1 MAVAV
6 IVPVFLVILAGFA
19 LRRLG
24 LFAEPFWEAAER
36 LTYFVLLPA
45 LLVSVFA
52 RGGIDLASHLGMVW
66 VIAAA
71 VATVSLLTLAAR
83 PLLAVDGPG
92 LTSVL
97 QGALRQNSYAGLAIA
112 AGLYGL
118 DALAAAGIA
127 VLTLVLATNLI
138 SVAALL
144 VLGNGAGRRPGPRA
158 LAAQL
163 AANPLI
169 LACLLGLALGLSDI
183 RLPGILADLLA
194 LLGRAALPIGLLAV
208 GAGLALQVDGR
219 LVALTYAAVAKL
231 AILPALTAALA
242 ALAGL
247 GPEAAANA
255 ILFTALPTASS
266 SYILARRLGG
276 DATLMAAIIT
286 SQTILALASLPL
298 VLTLLV

>member
-6 IVPVFLVILAGFA
+6 IVPVFLVILLGFA

-24 LFAEPFWEAAER
+24 LFAEAFWEAAER
-36 LTYFVLLPA
+36 LTYFMLLPA
-45 LLVSVFA
+45 LLVSVFS

-71 VATVSLLTLAAR
+71 VGVVSLITLAAR
-83 PLLAVDGPG
+83 PLLGVDGPG
-92 LTSVL
+92 ITSVL

-112 AGLYGL
+112 AGLYGV

-144 VLGNGAGRRPGPRA
+144 LLGNGAGGRRAKPGARA
-158 LAAQL
+158 LAAQFV
-163 AANPLI
+163 ANPLI
-169 LACLLGLALGLSDI
+169 LACLLGLALGLSGVS
-183 RLPGILADLLA
+183 LPGILADLLA

-208 GAGLALQVDGR
+208 GAGLGS
-219 LVALTYAAVAKL
+219 
-231 AILPALTAALA
+231 
-242 ALAGL
+242 
-247 GPEAAANA
+247 EAAGNA
-255 ILFTALPTASS
+255 VLFTALPTASS

-276 DATLMAAIIT
+276 DAALMAAIIT
-286 SQTILALASLPL
+286 LQTILALITLPL
-298 VLTLLV
+298 ALTLLV